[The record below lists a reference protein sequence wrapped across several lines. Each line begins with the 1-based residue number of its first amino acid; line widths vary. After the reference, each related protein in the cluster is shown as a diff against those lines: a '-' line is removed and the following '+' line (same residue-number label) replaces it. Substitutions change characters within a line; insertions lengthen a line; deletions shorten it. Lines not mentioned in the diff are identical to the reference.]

1 VLSTNDE
8 QMTLTVGELTGLEF
22 YCSHTVTLTFKW
34 LRWYLNFSMWF
45 MKSVLFEPKKIV
57 IK

>member
-1 VLSTNDE
+1 
-8 QMTLTVGELTGLEF
+8 MTLAVGELTGLEF

-34 LRWYLNFSMWF
+34 LGWYLNFSMWF